1 MNFPLVFGLGAL
13 GLAMGGASV
22 LGYTTKIE
30 PICWI
35 VIAIV
40 SMILIAKFGA
50 SHPFWHGFFA
60 GLIMGTLNSIMQ
72 SAFFTQYLATHP
84 QAAQFRDQ
92 IPGGLSM
99 HIFFLITGPVIGAVY
114 GTVIGLLSMLATRFI
129 K

>member
-1 MNFPLVFGLGAL
+1 MNTLLILGIGAL
-13 GLAMGGASV
+13 GLAMGAASV
-22 LGYTTKIE
+22 RGYTTKIE

-40 SMILIAKFGA
+40 SMIIIAKFGA
-50 SHPFWHGFFA
+50 SHPFWHGFLA
-60 GLIMGTLNSIMQ
+60 GLLMGIFNSIMQ
-72 SAFFTQYLATHP
+72 SIFFTQYLATHP

-99 HIFFLITGPVIGAVY
+99 HIFFLITGPVIGAIY
-114 GTVIGLLSMLATRFI
+114 GTVIGLLSMLATKFI